1 LTFYRRLPVRVV
13 LAGLTSVKRHRM
25 EVRMFN
31 LTGHY
36 AYV

>member
-1 LTFYRRLPVRVV
+1 
-13 LAGLTSVKRHRM
+13 M